1 MDAQDYYNDINK
13 QIKEL
18 KEANKILEESNKKHE
33 QDKIIA
39 NTEIKE
45 LKEKCKYLEEE
56 IIIMKKNFD
65 FLKQKMEEFGINF
78 NKSNENVDNNNK
90 VHKTNKGQKKSKNI
104 QIEKEKEKN
113 IIIQKEEKNKIID
126 DYYPKIELKLKDN
139 IRLTEKEDIYLKIFK
154 KCKEEIKDD
163 NFALSQYKKDH
174 TSQKASKITNI
185 FHNALKSLTT
195 KQRKIFFESYDF
207 KKCMSECWELTQE

>member
-1 MDAQDYYNDINK
+1 MDAQDYYNDINN

-39 NTEIKE
+39 NAQIKE
-45 LKEKCKYLEEE
+45 LQEKNKYLEEK
-56 IIIMKKNFD
+56 IILMEKNFD

-90 VHKTNKGQKKSKNI
+90 VHKTNKGQKKLKNI

-113 IIIQKEEKNKIID
+113 IIKQKEEK
-126 DYYPKIELKLKDN
+126 YG
-139 IRLTEKEDIYLKIFK
+139 
-154 KCKEEIKDD
+154 
-163 NFALSQYKKDH
+163 
-174 TSQKASKITNI
+174 
-185 FHNALKSLTT
+185 
-195 KQRKIFFESYDF
+195 
-207 KKCMSECWELTQE
+207 

>member
-78 NKSNENVDNNNK
+78 NKSNKNVDNNNK
-90 VHKTNKGQKKSKNI
+90 VHKINKGQKKSKNTK
-104 QIEKEKEKN
+104 IEKEKEKN
-113 IIIQKEEKNKIID
+113 IEKQKEEENKIID
-126 DYYPKIELKLKDN
+126 DSYPKIELKLKE
-139 IRLTEKEDIYLKIFK
+139 RGYLFK
-154 KCKEEIKDD
+154 
-163 NFALSQYKKDH
+163 NL
-174 TSQKASKITNI
+174 
-185 FHNALKSLTT
+185 
-195 KQRKIFFESYDF
+195 
-207 KKCMSECWELTQE
+207 